1 MYKIGKLIIFAA
13 VFATGS
19 VCAME
24 DLSLA
29 DLQTS
34 NVINNTPGAIE
45 HTAEHVAAKAAS
57 LVETLSDS
65 TKKAAD
71 YVVVNTAKAVDAV
84 TEKAGKVV
92 TKAIENEST
101 DVVESGVMN
110 VTAPAQTETPLP
122 QSFTTKIAES
132 ATKMGIS
139 FLNCGL
145 SDETIKAQNKTY
157 YAANTV
163 KVIAV
168 LAATYGIYR
177 ATKYVY
183 DKYGKKMPKA

>member
-1 MYKIGKLIIFAA
+1 MYKIGKSLIFAA
-13 VFATGS
+13 VFVTGS
-19 VCAME
+19 ACAFE
-24 DLSLA
+24 DLNLM
-29 DLQTS
+29 DLQDS

-45 HTAEHVAAKAAS
+45 HTADSIVATAANT
-57 LVETLSDS
+57 VETISNS
-65 TKKAAD
+65 TKKATN

-84 TEKAGKVV
+84 TEKAGEVV

-122 QSFTTKIAES
+122 KSFTTKIAEY
-132 ATKMGIS
+132 ATAMRIS
-139 FLNCGL
+139 FLKFGV
-145 SDETIKAQNKTY
+145 SDETVAAQNKTY

-168 LAATYGIYR
+168 LAATYGLYR
-177 ATKYVY
+177 ATKYAY
-183 DKYGKKMPKA
+183 DKYGKKMLKA